1 VVVAEG
7 FTPAGDADDYTP
19 LGAARDGRMRLGG
32 IGERIAPIIEELSG
46 VETRAT
52 TLGHIQRGGTPT
64 AFDRVLATR
73 MGMAASDL
81 VAAGA
86 WDQMP
91 ALRGTNLERVP
102 MSDALQ
108 SLKTVTQERYDEAAI
123 LFG

>member
-1 VVVAEG
+1 
-7 FTPAGDADDYTP
+7 
-19 LGAARDGRMRLGG
+19 
-32 IGERIAPIIEELSG
+32 